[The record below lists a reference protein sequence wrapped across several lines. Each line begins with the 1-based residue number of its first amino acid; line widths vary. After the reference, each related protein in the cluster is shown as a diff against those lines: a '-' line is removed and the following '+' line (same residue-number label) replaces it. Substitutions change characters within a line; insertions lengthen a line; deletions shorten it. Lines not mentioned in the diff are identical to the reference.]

1 MMMNLKPN
9 LLKRFISNK
18 KGAFSIEMLLVA
30 GVLVV
35 LVVTSMNLFSY
46 QAMKVNNTIA
56 NSIENAQ
63 NQYTPGP

>member
-1 MMMNLKPN
+1 MLMKFKTHSLKQF
-9 LLKRFISNK
+9 LSNT

-35 LVVTSMNLFSY
+35 LVITSMNLFSY

-63 NQYTPGP
+63 NQYNPGP

>member
-1 MMMNLKPN
+1 MKA
-9 LLKRFISNK
+9 NK
-18 KGAFSIEMLLVA
+18 KLSQQILTNSKGAFSIEMLLVA

-56 NSIENAQ
+56 ESIENAQ
-63 NQYTPGP
+63 NQYNPGP

>member
-1 MMMNLKPN
+1 MKFKTHSLKQF
-9 LLKRFISNK
+9 LSNT

-35 LVVTSMNLFSY
+35 LVITSMNLFSY

-63 NQYTPGP
+63 NQYNPGP